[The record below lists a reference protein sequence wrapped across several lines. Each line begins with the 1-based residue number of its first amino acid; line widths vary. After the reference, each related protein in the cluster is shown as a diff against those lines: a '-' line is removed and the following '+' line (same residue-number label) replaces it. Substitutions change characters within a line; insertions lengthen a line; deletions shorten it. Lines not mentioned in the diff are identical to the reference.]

1 MNLQESIKKILK
13 EETELPL
20 YIRRRVSLEDL
31 DDLVF
36 DVKSLIDSDYHK
48 IDAIYDTVRQFI
60 ASKKTFKFNNQTEQQ
75 YWDSYV
81 KIEKFLVNF
90 VKSKL
95 DYL

>member
-1 MNLQESIKKILK
+1 MNLQESIRRILR

-20 YIRRRVSLEDL
+20 YIRRRVDMEEL

-36 DVKSLIDSDYHK
+36 DVKNLIDSDYDK

-60 ASKKTFKFNNQTEQQ
+60 ASKKSFKFNNQTEQQ

-81 KIEKFLVNF
+81 KIEKPLVNF

-95 DYL
+95 DYN

>member
-81 KIEKFLVNF
+81 KIEKF
-90 VKSKL
+90 SHESIPIS
-95 DYL
+95 

>member
-1 MNLQESIKKILK
+1 MNLQESIRRILR
-13 EETELPL
+13 EESELPI
-20 YIRRRVSLEDL
+20 YIRRRVSMEDL

-60 ASKKTFKFNNQTEQQ
+60 ASKKSFKFNNETEQQ
-75 YWDSYV
+75 YWDFYV
-81 KIEKFLVNF
+81 KIEKPLVDF

>member
-1 MNLQESIKKILK
+1 MNLQESIRRILR
-13 EETELPL
+13 EESELPI
-20 YIRRRVSLEDL
+20 YIRRRVSMEDL

-60 ASKKTFKFNNQTEQQ
+60 ASKKSFKFNKETEQQ
-75 YWDSYV
+75 YWDFYV
-81 KIEKFLVNF
+81 KIEKPLVDF